1 MVRNQDF
8 REFLQSLNDHN
19 VRYLVVG
26 GYAVAFHGHP
36 RYTKDL
42 DVWVLVDPDNAQNL
56 VAALDQFGFASV
68 GLTEDDFLDPKT
80 IIQLGFPPSRID
92 ILVGL
97 EGMEFAQCFRDRI
110 EATLEG
116 LKVNFIS
123 LDDLRQ
129 AKRIAGRPID
139 LDDIDQ
145 LSAR

>member
-19 VRYLVVG
+19 VRYLVIG

-42 DVWVLVDPDNAQNL
+42 DVWVLVDRDNAQRL
-56 VAALDQFGFASV
+56 VAALEQFGFASV
-68 GLTEDDFLDPKT
+68 GLTDKDFLDPKT

-97 EGMEFAQCFRDRI
+97 EGMEFSQCFRDRI
-110 EATLEG
+110 ETTLDG

-123 LDDLRQ
+123 LDDLRR